1 MRIKRQYGQSDM
13 KQTNGKKFT
22 VQKIALFTLSI
33 ILAVGLLSHSVVH
46 FCLDIFLNPFSPL
59 QKDEIALRLWARSLS
74 EHICSVFCALYVL
87 GLIVFAI
94 KLKSQ
99 ISAKKLALFLV
110 FQLAIMGICTVPFAI
125 SSAFS
130 GDYLVPIYAVVPSL
144 LLISIIYF
152 AASKIPYQ
160 NHIH

>member
-1 MRIKRQYGQSDM
+1 MRIKRLYGQSDM
-13 KQTNGKKFT
+13 KQTNDKEFT

-33 ILAVGLLSHSVVH
+33 ILAVGLLSHSVVR
-46 FCLDIFLNPFSPL
+46 FCLDTFLNPFSPL
-59 QKDEIALRLWARSLS
+59 QEDEIALRLWARSLS
-74 EHICSVFCALYVL
+74 EHICSVFCVLYVL

-99 ISAKKLALFLV
+99 ISAKRLALFLV

-125 SSAFS
+125 GSAFA

-152 AASKIPYQ
+152 AASKIPHQ

>member
-1 MRIKRQYGQSDM
+1 MRNMQQN
-13 KQTNGKKFT
+13 NGKKFT

-33 ILAVGLLSHSVVH
+33 ILAVGLLSHSVVR
-46 FCLDIFLNPFSPL
+46 FCLDTFLNPFSPL
-59 QKDEIALRLWARSLS
+59 QEDEITLRLWARSLS

-99 ISAKKLALFLV
+99 ISAKKLPLFLV

-125 SSAFS
+125 GSTFAY

-152 AASKIPYQ
+152 AASKIPHQ
-160 NHIH
+160 NHIR